1 MKKRYDEI
9 KKIIMAAGMADVYS
23 IKGSQ
28 NDIQEGFEITTKN
41 KKNENE
47 SSLGGEVI
55 LTDKGK
61 LLTSIHFNVPN
72 GEDYVDITKVK
83 GVKALLKAKKEIEE
97 MLNQLQIDYQVM
109 LAIEKNI
116 AKHDPEILAS
126 AKESVQKKK
135 MKI

>member
-9 KKIIMAAGMADVYS
+9 KKIMMAAGMADVYDL
-23 IKGSQ
+23 KGGQ
-28 NDIQEGFEITTKN
+28 TDTQEGFEITTQN

-83 GVKALLKAKKEIEE
+83 GVKAFLKAKKEIED
-97 MLNQLQIDYQVM
+97 MLNQLQIDHQVM
-109 LAIEKNI
+109 LSIEKNI
-116 AKHDPEILAS
+116 AKYDPEILAS
-126 AKESVQKKK
+126 AKESLQKKK
-135 MKI
+135 MKM